1 MTIRTE
7 FSEISILIPGYSVED
22 LPVDLA
28 ESEASSLWNAIACAW
43 HPKLLAQSASLPL
56 LRQAESQYGYPG
68 RRIVLVPSA
77 AEAWMPHEWRN
88 VLREQDH
95 VILDGCT
102 ERAEYLTAIETH
114 VPAPVVEGGAGI
126 ATATADYLLAD
137 DFVAF
142 GTTVVQ
148 LQLLSRRRHHYVDPD
163 QILLTAEIRAAAVAA
178 ATGDE
183 QTARQH
189 LGKAWEQLREVR
201 ERIYPQSCFLLDLCL
216 PGEQDS
222 AAAILSAVESASPLN
237 LLCSARELR
246 QAAEHS
252 PAALDMLAQAAAAG
266 RLQILGG
273 HAIESRTGLGS
284 MAALIND
291 LRQGAAELHH
301 LLGITPQH
309 WARRRFGLTASL
321 PAVLAWLGYQS
332 ALHVALDDGLYPDRE
347 RSQFDWQSPDGS
359 LIAAASRIPLAIDSA
374 AGFQKLADRLNE
386 SMQEDQTA
394 AVFLARLP
402 TTRSPWLNDLRRA
415 AAWAPV
421 LGEFATMDQLCRNAE
436 GSRLAEM
443 HQHSDYLSPAL
454 IQSAVLKTEPPVTGP
469 ARIRCWQQELES
481 LRQLTTI
488 ARVMKADLSTIA
500 VADQLTG
507 LEQRLADTEL
517 LHVDLDSM
525 LPEKQPQL
533 DTAWDGMRQAL
544 RLLRDDLADAV
555 SSRIPSQPAE
565 GRGLL
570 LLNTLPFA
578 RTHEVQWPAAW
589 RRPAAE
595 AAVEAAQE
603 ATGNSPTSQAIG
615 ERLLVK
621 LPPGGFVWLHEAD
634 PGRPTQTLTTAARR
648 EPPLAE
654 NLKLRNRHF
663 EVTLSERTGGVAS
676 VLYHG
681 QRGNRLSQQS
691 GYRYEREITLPD
703 DGSGEIRKVSY
714 AVPELLQHKVLEA
727 GTVFAALETT
737 TEFHSPQDGKTLG
750 RVVQVTRV
758 DRVRPRLEIV
768 LTVQD
773 AVTAPVK
780 GNPWLAGWCC
790 RFAWEQESAL
800 VHRSVLGQSAGFR
813 LERIES
819 SEYVEAEDGTRRM
832 VIASDGRPWHRRAG
846 SRMLDSL
853 LVCEGETE
861 RTFRFWIDFDQP
873 HPLRTAEEM
882 LTPVVTHT
890 VEGRVPVGT
899 SSAWILGLSARN
911 VQLVRSDYQPR
922 RPVESDVLS
931 LILSETDGLGGD
943 CLIRTARKPT
953 AAYEMHPGRQARSTL
968 ALSPE
973 GVVVAFSPWQLKEI
987 QLIF

>member
-1 MTIRTE
+1 
-7 FSEISILIPGYSVED
+7 
-22 LPVDLA
+22 
-28 ESEASSLWNAIACAW
+28 
-43 HPKLLAQSASLPL
+43 
-56 LRQAESQYGYPG
+56 
-68 RRIVLVPSA
+68 
-77 AEAWMPHEWRN
+77 
-88 VLREQDH
+88 
-95 VILDGCT
+95 
-102 ERAEYLTAIETH
+102 
-114 VPAPVVEGGAGI
+114 
-126 ATATADYLLAD
+126 
-137 DFVAF
+137 
-142 GTTVVQ
+142 
-148 LQLLSRRRHHYVDPD
+148 
-163 QILLTAEIRAAAVAA
+163 
-178 ATGDE
+178 
-183 QTARQH
+183 
-189 LGKAWEQLREVR
+189 
-201 ERIYPQSCFLLDLCL
+201 
-216 PGEQDS
+216 
-222 AAAILSAVESASPLN
+222 
-237 LLCSARELR
+237 
-246 QAAEHS
+246 
-252 PAALDMLAQAAAAG
+252 
-266 RLQILGG
+266 
-273 HAIESRTGLGS
+273 
-284 MAALIND
+284 
-291 LRQGAAELHH
+291 
-301 LLGITPQH
+301 
-309 WARRRFGLTASL
+309 
-321 PAVLAWLGYQS
+321 
-332 ALHVALDDGLYPDRE
+332 
-347 RSQFDWQSPDGS
+347 
-359 LIAAASRIPLAIDSA
+359 
-374 AGFQKLADRLNE
+374 
-386 SMQEDQTA
+386 
-394 AVFLARLP
+394 
-402 TTRSPWLNDLRRA
+402 
-415 AAWAPV
+415 
-421 LGEFATMDQLCRNAE
+421 
-436 GSRLAEM
+436 
-443 HQHSDYLSPAL
+443 
-454 IQSAVLKTEPPVTGP
+454 
-469 ARIRCWQQELES
+469 
-481 LRQLTTI
+481 
-488 ARVMKADLSTIA
+488 
-500 VADQLTG
+500 
-507 LEQRLADTEL
+507 LADTEL

-603 ATGNSPTSQAIG
+603 ATGNSPTSQASG